1 MKENQL
7 LENPPD
13 PRSSFDNG
21 LLPGAG
27 L

>member
-1 MKENQL
+1 MKQNDL

-13 PRSSFDNG
+13 PAAAHDNT
-21 LLPGAG
+21 LRPGAG